1 MPASKQNKPSPAVI
15 SRLDLLFSHMAEKSM
30 DAAIIN
36 RREDVY
42 YFSGF
47 TGSDSV
53 LVLVR
58 KKRKLFLVTDARYTE
73 EAEKT
78 APGYAVTLWRNGF
91 SQFIGKLLAKFSVR
105 SIGFLPGAMTV
116 QFHEG
121 VIAEAGKRLAWLTLA
136 PAIASMRAVKSAAE
150 LSAMKKA
157 LACAEAGFTASR
169 RNWKAGMTEKDVKDD
184 LEWAMRRHGAE
195 DAAFET
201 IVAVAA
207 NASLPHAHAGN
218 GKLRPG
224 KMLLIDF
231 GARVGFYNSDLTRTL
246 WVGDVP
252 AVWRKR
258 YQTVLTA
265 QLAAIE
271 TLGPG
276 IPGRTADSACRK
288 VLAKAKIEQYFTHS
302 LGHGVGLA
310 VHEEPRLS
318 HLATEPLLPGNIV
331 TVEPGV
337 YFPGSGGIRI
347 EDMAAIDKS
356 GAVILSSLPKDLE
369 SQII

>member
-1 MPASKQNKPSPAVI
+1 MPAKKPSPAV
-15 SRLDLLFSHMAEKSM
+15 SARLDLLFSHMAEKGM

-47 TGSDSV
+47 TGTDTV
-53 LVLVR
+53 LFLVAKR
-58 KKRKLFLVTDARYTE
+58 RKLFLVTDARYTE

-78 APGYAVTLWRNGF
+78 APGYAVTMWKGGF
-91 SQFIGKLLAKFSVR
+91 AQFMGKLVKKFSAR
-105 SIGFLPGAMTV
+105 SVGFVPAAMTV
-116 QFHEG
+116 QFHAG

-136 PAIASMRAVKSAAE
+136 PAISAMRAVKSPTE
-150 LSAMKKA
+150 LTAMKKA
-157 LACAEAGFTASR
+157 LACAEAAFIASR

-231 GARVGFYNSDLTRTL
+231 GARVGFYNSDLTRTM
-246 WVGDVP
+246 WVTDIP
-252 AVWRKR
+252 SVWQKR
-258 YQTVLTA
+258 YQTVLEC

-271 TLGPG
+271 KLGPG
-276 IPGRTADSACRK
+276 IPGTAADAAARRI
-288 VLAKAKIEQYFTHS
+288 LARAKIEPYFTHS

-318 HLATEPLLPGNIV
+318 HVATEPLLPGNIV

-347 EDMAAIDKS
+347 EDMAVIGKT
-356 GAVILSSLPKDLE
+356 GATILSSLPKDLA
-369 SQII
+369 SQVI